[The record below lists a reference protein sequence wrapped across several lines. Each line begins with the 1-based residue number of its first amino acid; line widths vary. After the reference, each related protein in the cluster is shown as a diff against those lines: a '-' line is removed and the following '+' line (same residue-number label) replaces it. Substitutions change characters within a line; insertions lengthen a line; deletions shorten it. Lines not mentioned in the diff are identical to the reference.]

1 MDILA
6 LNGYHAFYNSYCFTV
21 SKRGH
26 ILEIIKKYIENYF
39 MVLND
44 SWLLF

>member
-26 ILEIIKKYIENYF
+26 ILEIIKKIYRVLFYGIE
-39 MVLND
+39 
-44 SWLLF
+44 